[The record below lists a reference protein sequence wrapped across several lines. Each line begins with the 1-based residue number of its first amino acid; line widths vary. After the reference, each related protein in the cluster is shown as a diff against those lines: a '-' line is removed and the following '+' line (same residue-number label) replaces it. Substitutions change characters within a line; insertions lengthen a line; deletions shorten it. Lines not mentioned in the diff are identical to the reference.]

1 MIEKGL
7 VRCDL
12 VDCNGKIAFEYFDSE
27 EIKNLFLLDVTFPLD
42 ALTSRKN
49 SLWFQLVEITGIE
62 GTEIKMLQYVE
73 RYPVLTLAKDGFGR
87 LITDMATP
95 NNKTAIRSAS
105 LWFGRY
111 RLIETSPEHVSST
124 CTVFKA
130 IDEIRQDS
138 NGHPLRVAIKLL
150 RSREQFLKEVKT
162 RSYGLSKEY
171 IVTLLDYFPAD
182 LNVVTGAVKENEDE
196 ETEIEREDG
205 SQSNLVD
212 SIPSMTSD
220 NIKSEETVLIDKVP
234 LIGKNSLIGSAPL
247 IGKAQ
252 AEKMYVQ
259 SLFANSCHFCYI
271 FPFLPFFCH
280 LLGTACPCLLLN
292 ETFGPLYSTRDLQ
305 GKTWM

>member
-1 MIEKGL
+1 M
-7 VRCDL
+7 RCDL

-42 ALTSRKN
+42 ALTSNNN

-73 RYPVLTLAKDGFGR
+73 RYPVLTFVKDGFGR

-95 NNKTAIRSAS
+95 NNKTAIRSVS

-111 RLIETSPEHVSST
+111 RLSETSPEHVSST

-130 IDEIRQDS
+130 IDEMRQDS
-138 NGHPLRVAIKLL
+138 NGNPLRVAIKLM
-150 RSREQFLKEVKT
+150 RNREQFLKEVNT

-182 LNVVTGAVKENEDE
+182 LNVVSDAVKENEDE
-196 ETEIEREDG
+196 ETEIERADG
-205 SQSNLVD
+205 SDSNLVN
-212 SIPSMTSD
+212 SRPSMPCDD
-220 NIKSEETVLIDKVP
+220 NDDDEKVIICKDPLISNDP
-234 LIGKNSLIGSAPL
+234 LIGKAL

-252 AEKMYVQ
+252 AEKMYV
-259 SLFANSCHFCYI
+259 LTFFANSCRFSIYTKFFHSCQ
-271 FPFLPFFCH
+271 FLPFFWH
-280 LLGTACPCLLLN
+280 SLGTACPCLLPS
-292 ETFGPLYSTRDLQ
+292 ETFGLLYSMRDLQ
-305 GKTWM
+305 AKTWM